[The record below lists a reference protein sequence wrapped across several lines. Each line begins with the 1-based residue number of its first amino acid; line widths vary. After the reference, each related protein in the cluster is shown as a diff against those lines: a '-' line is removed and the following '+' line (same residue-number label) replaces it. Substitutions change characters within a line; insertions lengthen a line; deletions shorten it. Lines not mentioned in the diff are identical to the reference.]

1 MPKGKKGYCKY
12 LCVSLILCKMTGFVL
27 IVCAAFSKYK
37 HSHEYTQLM
46 HSNTCP
52 ACAHLPVQSTV
63 VLFAPFFLMLLKQ
76 LNQQNIP
83 MATCSQ
89 VTTLCV
95 FHHHLNAQTEEENN
109 SGTSL
114 LVGRNVNADPSENT
128 VKAPLCGCMNY
139 QQDERPTNKNAQ
151 VSKLSNAAKTT
162 WAKKRG
168 KTLGCCH
175 SVCYMCSK
183 HFVTDNS
190 NIHRTL
196 LGYSISLS

>member
-1 MPKGKKGYCKY
+1 
-12 LCVSLILCKMTGFVL
+12 MTGFVL

-37 HSHEYTQLM
+37 HLHEYKQLM

-63 VLFAPFFLMLLKQ
+63 VLFAPFFLMLLRQ
-76 LNQQNIP
+76 INQQNIP
-83 MATCSQ
+83 MTTCSQ
-89 VTTLCV
+89 MTTCV
-95 FHHHLNAQTEEENN
+95 FHLNVHTEEEN

-114 LVGRNVNADPSENT
+114 LASRNVNADPSENT
-128 VKAPLCGCMNY
+128 VKAPPCGGMNY

-151 VSKLSNAAKTT
+151 VSKLNNAAKTM
-162 WAKKRG
+162 WAKQRG

-183 HFVTDNS
+183 HFVTDYS
-190 NIHRTL
+190 NIHRSL